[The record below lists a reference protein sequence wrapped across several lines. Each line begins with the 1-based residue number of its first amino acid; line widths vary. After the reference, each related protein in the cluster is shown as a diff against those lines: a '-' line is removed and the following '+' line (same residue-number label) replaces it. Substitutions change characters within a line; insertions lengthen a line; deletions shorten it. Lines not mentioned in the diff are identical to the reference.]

1 MFESLMDGNAA
12 NWGYALAL
20 LVMGF
25 LLMLIEV
32 FVIPGFNV
40 FGLVGFLSTLA
51 GVYFAYV
58 KIGLWSAVVVAAI
71 GLLGTAILVRVVLK
85 TRAWQRLVLDSATS
99 REGGY
104 DSVLPGRDELLGQL
118 GTALTPLR
126 PAGRAKLGELA
137 VDVVTEGG
145 FVECGT
151 AIEVVRVA
159 GNKVIVHEAIE
170 ISE

>member
-1 MFESLMDGNAA
+1 MIESLMDGNAA

-20 LVMGF
+20 LVVGF

-32 FVIPGFNV
+32 FVIPGFNI
-40 FGLVGFLSTLA
+40 FGIIGFIAIVA
-51 GVYFAYV
+51 GVYLAYA
-58 KIGLWSAVVVAAI
+58 KMGLWSAVVVAAI
-71 GLLGTAILVRVVLK
+71 GLLGTAILARFVLK
-85 TRAWQRLVLDSATS
+85 TRGWQRLVLDSATS

-118 GTALTPLR
+118 GKALTPLR
-126 PAGRAKLGELA
+126 PAGRAQLGERT

-151 AIEVVRVA
+151 VIEVVHVA
-159 GNKVIVHEAIE
+159 GNKVIVHEAIKA
-170 ISE
+170 SE